1 MVFWAKAL
9 IALMAW
15 GARFLKDLIGDRE
28 REKQRGCQ
36 VPFV

>member
-15 GARFLKDLIGDRE
+15 GARFLKDLFVGKVKWRE
-28 REKQRGCQ
+28 GEDH
-36 VPFV
+36 